1 MDVSLKV
8 FLYQFIGVVSLAM
21 LAVLVVAFLSM
32 PLSLGMHPG
41 EERPASAPPRG
52 QPS

>member
-1 MDVSLKV
+1 MDASLKA
-8 FLYQFIGVVSLAM
+8 FLCQFIGVVSLAM
-21 LAVLVVAFLSM
+21 VAVLVVAFLSM

-52 QPS
+52 HLS